1 MNLVLHPVAAMD
13 ATLNRYMHLSPDEAL
28 DALEQLAREVKSVEG
43 TLTLLWHNETVA
55 ELNEWVGWR
64 AVYEQAFER
73 VC

>member
-1 MNLVLHPVAAMD
+1 MNLVLHPIAAMD
-13 ATLNRYMHLSPDEAL
+13 ATLNRYMQLTPSEAL
-28 DALEQLAREVKSVEG
+28 EALERLAKEVKSVDG

-64 AVYEQAFER
+64 RVYEQAFDR